1 MFMQTLSKEIE
12 KRIEDIVSVR
22 FYNQITPYDVI
33 RWLFNFNDED
43 VELAVQLLEHVIFL
57 RDDDVKGRLYDQIVK
72 LPRDRKKHIVP
83 LGKPGKSGAAISYW
97 IHGLMKRNDLQ
108 SMNFHSSVEAFISYR
123 NSVKWETLKD
133 IVVYVDDFIGSGGSV
148 VKALSLVKNIVRPE
162 VLTDASSGRLYVVAA
177 IVMDNG
183 YSKITKDISGALI
196 LGDSHCKGFDPH
208 KKVFGSYFKTKA
220 VREMCYKYGEQ
231 LYKGCPLGY
240 ENTQSLVLMQHSSPN
255 NTVPVLWSDN
265 QYQGRNW
272 IPLVPRNNLLKI
284 ERAYTDRTSVYRWL
298 SCLKKIFVCGS
309 EYVDFSLLF
318 TKSNFNLVFILIC
331 LIRRKSEAFI
341 YNAMGISYMEM
352 ERLWQEGMDKGIWD
366 SKHNPT
372 SLALNEYKDAMKRYK
387 ILRDEGRKEFSLI
400 LDEKD
405 NIYIPETF
413 RGVK

>member
-1 MFMQTLSKEIE
+1 MQTLSKEIE

-33 RWLFNFNDED
+33 RWLFNFDDED

-108 SMNFHSSVEAFISYR
+108 SMIFHSSVEAFISYR

-148 VKALSLVKNIVRPE
+148 VTALSLVKNIVRPE

-183 YSKITKDISGALI
+183 YSKITHDISGAII
-196 LGDSHCKGFDPH
+196 LGDLHCKGFDPH

-231 LYKGCPLGY
+231 LYKGWSLGF

-255 NTVPVLWSDN
+255 NTIPVLWSDN

-272 IPLVPRNNLLKI
+272 NPLVPRNNLLKI
-284 ERAYTDRTSVYRWL
+284 ERAYTDRNSVYRWL
-298 SCLKKIFVCGS
+298 SCLKKIFVGGS
-309 EYVDFSLLF
+309 ESVDFGFLF

-331 LIRRKSEAFI
+331 LIRRKSEVFI
-341 YNAMGISYMEM
+341 YNAMGISFVEM

-366 SKHNPT
+366 NKHNPT

-387 ILRDEGRKEFSLI
+387 ILRDEGRQEFSPT

>member
-1 MFMQTLSKEIE
+1 MQTLSKEIE

-33 RWLFNFNDED
+33 RWLFNFEDED

-57 RDDDVKGRLYDQIVK
+57 RDDDVKGRLYEQISK
-72 LPRDRKKHIVP
+72 LPKDKTKHIVP

-97 IHGLMKRNDLQ
+97 IHGLMKRNELRE
-108 SMNFHSSVEAFISYR
+108 MAFHSSIEDFISYR
-123 NSVKWETLKD
+123 NSQEWKTQKD

-148 VKALSLVKNIVRPE
+148 VTALSLEEKIVRPE
-162 VLTDASSGRLYVVAA
+162 VLSDASSGRLYVIAA

-183 YSKITKDISGALI
+183 YSKISQDISGAII
-196 LGDSHCKGFDPH
+196 LGDLHCKGFDPH
-208 KKVFGSYFKTKA
+208 KKVFGSYFKTKV

-240 ENTQSLVLMQHSSPN
+240 KNTQSLVLMQHSSPN
-255 NTVPVLWSDN
+255 NTIPVLWSDN

-272 IPLVPRNNLLKI
+272 NPLVPRNNLLKI
-284 ERAYTDRTSVYRWL
+284 ERAYTDRNSVYRWL
-298 SCLKKIFVCGS
+298 SCLKKIFVGES
-309 EYVDFSLLF
+309 ECVDYGLLF

-341 YNAMGISYMEM
+341 YNAMEVSFVEM

-366 SKHNPT
+366 SKHKPT
-372 SLALNEYKDAMKRYK
+372 SLALNEYKDAIKRYK
-387 ILRDEGRKEFSLI
+387 ILRNDGRQEFSPI

>member
-1 MFMQTLSKEIE
+1 MLMLTLSKDIE

-33 RWLFNFNDED
+33 RWLFNFEDED
-43 VELAVQLLEHVIFL
+43 VELAVLLLEHVIFL
-57 RDDDVKGRLYDQIVK
+57 RDDDVKGRLYEQILK
-72 LPRDRKKHIVP
+72 LPKDRTKHIVP

-108 SMNFHSSVEAFISYR
+108 SMIFHSSVEAFISYR
-123 NSVKWETLKD
+123 NSVAWETLND
-133 IVVYVDDFIGSGGSV
+133 AVVYVDDFIGSGGSV
-148 VKALSLVKNIVRPE
+148 VTALSSLDKKNVRPE
-162 VLTDASSGRLYVVAA
+162 VLSDASSGRLYAIAA

-183 YSKITKDISGALI
+183 YSRITQDISGAVI
-196 LGDSHCKGFDPH
+196 LGDSYCKGFNPH

-255 NTVPVLWSDN
+255 NTVPVLWSDK

-284 ERAYTDRTSVYRWL
+284 KRAYTDRTSVNRWL
-298 SCLKKIFVCGS
+298 SCLNKIFVGRS
-309 EYVDFSLLF
+309 ESVDFGLLF

-341 YNAMGISYMEM
+341 YNAMGISFVEM

-387 ILRDEGRKEFSLI
+387 I
-400 LDEKD
+400 
-405 NIYIPETF
+405 
-413 RGVK
+413 

>member
-12 KRIEDIVSVR
+12 KRIENIVSVR

-33 RWLFNFNDED
+33 RWLFNFDDED
-43 VELAVQLLEHVIFL
+43 VELAVQLLEHVVFL
-57 RDDDVKGRLYDQIVK
+57 RDDDVKGRLYDQIMK
-72 LPRDRKKHIVP
+72 LPKESRKHIVP

-97 IHGLMKRNDLQ
+97 IHGLMRRND
-108 SMNFHSSVEAFISYR
+108 SENTTFHSSVEAFISYR
-123 NSVKWETLKD
+123 NAVAWETLND
-133 IVVYVDDFIGSGGSV
+133 VVVYVDDFIGSGGSV
-148 VKALSLVKNIVRPE
+148 VKALSLEKKRVRPE
-162 VLTDASSGRLYVVAA
+162 VLSDACSGRLYFVAA

-183 YSKITKDISGALI
+183 YSRITQDISGAVI
-196 LGDSHCKGFDPH
+196 LGDSYCKGFNPH

-220 VREMCYKYGEQ
+220 VRKMCYKYGEQ
-231 LYKGCPLGY
+231 LYKDWPLGF

-255 NTVPVLWSDN
+255 NTVPVLWSDK
-265 QYQGRNW
+265 QYQGRIW

-284 ERAYTDRTSVYRWL
+284 ERAYTDRNSVYRWL
-298 SCLKKIFVCGS
+298 SCLKKIFVGGS

-318 TKSNFNLVFILIC
+318 TTSNFNLVFILIC

-387 ILRDEGRKEFSLI
+387 ILRDEGRQKYSRI
-400 LDEKD
+400 LDEKE

-413 RGVK
+413 KGVK

>member
-1 MFMQTLSKEIE
+1 MQTLSNEIE

-33 RWLFNFNDED
+33 RWLFNFDDED
-43 VELAVQLLEHVIFL
+43 VELAVQLLEHVVFL
-57 RDDDVKGRLYDQIVK
+57 RDDDVKGRLYEQVMK
-72 LPRDRKKHIVP
+72 LPKDRKKHIVP

-123 NSVKWETLKD
+123 NSVAWKTLND
-133 IVVYVDDFIGSGGSV
+133 VVVYVDDFIGSGGSV
-148 VKALSLVKNIVRPE
+148 VEALSLDKKRVRPE
-162 VLTDASSGRLYVVAA
+162 VLSDACSGRLYVVAA

-183 YSKITKDISGALI
+183 YSKITKDISGAVI

-208 KKVFGSYFKTKA
+208 KKIFGSYFKTKA

-240 ENTQSLVLMQHSSPN
+240 KNTQSLVLMQHSSPN

-265 QYQGRNW
+265 QYQGRIW
-272 IPLVPRNNLLKI
+272 TPLVPRNNLLKI
-284 ERAYTDRTSVYRWL
+284 GRAYTDRNSVYRWL
-298 SCLKKIFVCGS
+298 SCLKKIFVGGS
-309 EYVDFSLLF
+309 ESVDFGLLF

-331 LIRRKSEAFI
+331 LIRRKSEVFI
-341 YNAMGISYMEM
+341 YNAMGISFVEM

>member
-1 MFMQTLSKEIE
+1 MQTLSKEIE

-33 RWLFNFNDED
+33 RWLFNFDDED
-43 VELAVQLLEHVIFL
+43 VELAVQLLEHVVFL
-57 RDDDVKGRLYDQIVK
+57 RDDDVKGRLYEQILK
-72 LPRDRKKHIVP
+72 LPNDIRKHIVP

-97 IHGLMKRNDLQ
+97 IHGLMKRNELRE
-108 SMNFHSSVEAFISYR
+108 MAFHSSIEDFISYR
-123 NSVKWETLKD
+123 NSQEWKTQKD

-148 VKALSLVKNIVRPE
+148 VTALSLEEKIVRPE
-162 VLTDASSGRLYVVAA
+162 VLSDACSGRLYVVAA

-183 YSKITKDISGALI
+183 YSKISQDISGAII
-196 LGDSHCKGFDPH
+196 LGDLHCKGFDPH

-220 VREMCYKYGEQ
+220 VREMCYKYGKQ
-231 LYKGCPLGY
+231 LFKDFPLGF

-255 NTVPVLWSDN
+255 NTIPVLWSDN

-272 IPLVPRNNLLKI
+272 NPLVPRNNLLKI
-284 ERAYTDRTSVYRWL
+284 ERAYTDRNSVFRWL
-298 SCLKKIFVCGS
+298 SCLKKIFVDGS
-309 EYVDFSLLF
+309 ECVDYGLLF

-341 YNAMGISYMEM
+341 YNAMGISFVEM

-366 SKHNPT
+366 SKHKPT
-372 SLALNEYKDAMKRYK
+372 SLALNEYKDAIKRYK
-387 ILRDEGRKEFSLI
+387 ILRNDGRQEFSPI

>member
-1 MFMQTLSKEIE
+1 MQTLSKEIE

-33 RWLFNFNDED
+33 RWLFNFDDED

-148 VKALSLVKNIVRPE
+148 VTALSLVKNIVRPE

-183 YSKITKDISGALI
+183 YSKITHDISGAII
-196 LGDSHCKGFDPH
+196 LGDLHCKGFDPH

-231 LYKGCPLGY
+231 LYKGWALGF

-255 NTVPVLWSDN
+255 NTIPVLWSDN

-272 IPLVPRNNLLKI
+272 NPLVPRNNLLKI
-284 ERAYTDRTSVYRWL
+284 ERAYTDRNSVYRWL
-298 SCLKKIFVCGS
+298 SCLKKIFVGGS
-309 EYVDFSLLF
+309 ESVDFGFLF

-331 LIRRKSEAFI
+331 LIRRKSEVFI
-341 YNAMGISYMEM
+341 YNAMGISFVEM

-366 SKHNPT
+366 NKHNPT

-387 ILRDEGRKEFSLI
+387 ILRDEGRQEFSPT

-413 RGVK
+413 RGVT

>member
-1 MFMQTLSKEIE
+1 MQTLSKEIK

-33 RWLFNFNDED
+33 RWLFNFDDED

-57 RDDDVKGRLYDQIVK
+57 RDDDVKGRLYEQISK
-72 LPRDRKKHIVP
+72 LPKDNTKHIVP

-97 IHGLMKRNDLQ
+97 IHGLMKRNELRE
-108 SMNFHSSVEAFISYR
+108 MAFHSSIEDFISYR
-123 NSVKWETLKD
+123 NSQEWKTQKD

-148 VKALSLVKNIVRPE
+148 VTALSLEEKIVRPE
-162 VLTDASSGRLYVVAA
+162 VLSDASSGRLYVIAA

-183 YSKITKDISGALI
+183 YSKISQDISGAVI
-196 LGDSHCKGFDPH
+196 LGDLHCKGFDPH

-220 VREMCYKYGEQ
+220 VREMCYKYGK
-231 LYKGCPLGY
+231 LLFKDFPLGF

-255 NTVPVLWSDN
+255 NTVPVLWSDK

-284 ERAYTDRTSVYRWL
+284 KRAYTDRNSVYRWL
-298 SCLKKIFVCGS
+298 SCLKKIFVGGS

-341 YNAMGISYMEM
+341 YNTMGISLVEM
-352 ERLWQEGMDKGIWD
+352 DRLWQEGIDKKIWD
-366 SKHNPT
+366 SKHKPT
-372 SLALNEYKDAMKRYK
+372 SLALNEYKEAIKRYK
-387 ILRDEGRKEFSLI
+387 LLRDEGMQEFRI
-400 LDEKD
+400 WDEKD

>member
-1 MFMQTLSKEIE
+1 MQTLSNEIE

-33 RWLFNFNDED
+33 RWLFNFDDED
-43 VELAVQLLEHVIFL
+43 VELAVQLLEHVVFL
-57 RDDDVKGRLYDQIVK
+57 RDDDVKGRLYEQVMK
-72 LPRDRKKHIVP
+72 LPKDRTKHIVP

-108 SMNFHSSVEAFISYR
+108 SMNFHSSLEAFISYR
-123 NSVKWETLKD
+123 NSVAWETLND
-133 IVVYVDDFIGSGGSV
+133 VVVYVDDFIGSGGSV
-148 VKALSLVKNIVRPE
+148 VEALSLDKKRVRPE
-162 VLTDASSGRLYVVAA
+162 VLSDACTGRLYVVAA

-183 YSKITKDISGALI
+183 YSKITKDISGAVI

-208 KKVFGSYFKTKA
+208 KKIFGSYFKTKA

-240 ENTQSLVLMQHSSPN
+240 KNTQSLVLMQHSSPN
-255 NTVPVLWSDN
+255 NTVLVLWSDN
-265 QYQGRNW
+265 QYQGRIW
-272 IPLVPRNNLLKI
+272 TPLVPRNNLLKI
-284 ERAYTDRTSVYRWL
+284 GRAYTDRNSVYRWL
-298 SCLKKIFVCGS
+298 SCLKKIFVGGS
-309 EYVDFSLLF
+309 ESVDFGLLF

-331 LIRRKSEAFI
+331 LIRRKSEVFI
-341 YNAMGISYMEM
+341 YNAMGISFVEM

>member
-1 MFMQTLSKEIE
+1 MQTLSKEIE
-12 KRIEDIVSVR
+12 KRIENIVSVR

-33 RWLFNFNDED
+33 RWLFNFDDED
-43 VELAVQLLEHVIFL
+43 VELAVQLLEHVVFL
-57 RDDDVKGRLYDQIVK
+57 RDDDVKGRLYEQVMK
-72 LPRDRKKHIVP
+72 LPKDRTKHIVP
-83 LGKPGKSGAAISYW
+83 LGKPGKSGAAISYR

-123 NSVKWETLKD
+123 NSVAWETLND
-133 IVVYVDDFIGSGGSV
+133 VVVYVDDFIGSGGSV
-148 VKALSLVKNIVRPE
+148 VEALSLDKKRVRPE
-162 VLTDASSGRLYVVAA
+162 VLSDACSGRLYVVAA

-183 YSKITKDISGALI
+183 YSKITKDISGAVI

-255 NTVPVLWSDN
+255 NTVPVLWSDK

-284 ERAYTDRTSVYRWL
+284 KRAYTDRTSVNRWL
-298 SCLKKIFVCGS
+298 SCLNKIFVGRS
-309 EYVDFSLLF
+309 ESVDFGLLF

-341 YNAMGISYMEM
+341 YNAMGISFVEM
-352 ERLWQEGMDKGIWD
+352 ERLWQEGIDKGIWD
-366 SKHNPT
+366 SKHYPT

-387 ILRDEGRKEFSLI
+387 ILRDEGRQEFSLI

>member
-1 MFMQTLSKEIE
+1 MLMQTLSKEIE

-33 RWLFNFNDED
+33 RWLFNFDDED

-148 VKALSLVKNIVRPE
+148 VTALSLVKNIVRPE

-183 YSKITKDISGALI
+183 YSKITHDISGAII
-196 LGDSHCKGFDPH
+196 LGDLHCKGFDPH

-231 LYKGCPLGY
+231 LYKGWALGF

-255 NTVPVLWSDN
+255 NTIPVLWSDN

-272 IPLVPRNNLLKI
+272 NPLVPRNNLLKI
-284 ERAYTDRTSVYRWL
+284 ERAYTDRNSVYRWL
-298 SCLKKIFVCGS
+298 SCLKKIFVGGS
-309 EYVDFSLLF
+309 ESVDFGFLF

-331 LIRRKSEAFI
+331 LIRRKSEVFI
-341 YNAMGISYMEM
+341 YNAMGISFVEM

-366 SKHNPT
+366 NKHNPT

-387 ILRDEGRKEFSLI
+387 ILRDEGRQEFSPT

-413 RGVK
+413 RGVT

>member
-1 MFMQTLSKEIE
+1 MQTLSKEIE
-12 KRIEDIVSVR
+12 KRIENIVSVR

-33 RWLFNFNDED
+33 RWLFNFDDED
-43 VELAVQLLEHVIFL
+43 VELAVQLLEHVVFL
-57 RDDDVKGRLYDQIVK
+57 RDDDVKGRLYEQVMK
-72 LPRDRKKHIVP
+72 LPKDRTKHIVP

-123 NSVKWETLKD
+123 NSVAWETLND
-133 IVVYVDDFIGSGGSV
+133 VVVYVDDFIGSGGSV
-148 VKALSLVKNIVRPE
+148 VEALSLDKKRVRPE
-162 VLTDASSGRLYVVAA
+162 VLSDACSGRLYVVAA

-183 YSKITKDISGALI
+183 YSKITKDISGAVI

-255 NTVPVLWSDN
+255 NTVPVLWSDK

-284 ERAYTDRTSVYRWL
+284 KRAYTDRTSVNRWL
-298 SCLKKIFVCGS
+298 SCLNKIFVGRS
-309 EYVDFSLLF
+309 ESVDFGLLF

-341 YNAMGISYMEM
+341 YNAMGISFVEM
-352 ERLWQEGMDKGIWD
+352 ERLWQEGIDKGIWD
-366 SKHNPT
+366 SKHYPT

-387 ILRDEGRKEFSLI
+387 ILRDEGRQEFSLI
-400 LDEKD
+400 LDEKN